1 MNTIIEIKLQKK
13 RGCGTILFYFLILS
27 LAGYFIEWFAN
38 SLAAGIITFILLSIL
53 LILSSIY
60 NFLFNYFKLVANTQS
75 NTVVLVR
82 SKMGRIFGVK
92 TFMISDWNAVS
103 LNEVKYRKSTVTELH
118 YKNKKICMLRVDD
131 EAKRLSNFLHQVI
144 HK

>member
-27 LAGYFIEWFAN
+27 LAGYFIEWYAD
-38 SLAAGIITFILLSIL
+38 SLAAGIITFILFSIL

-75 NTVVLVR
+75 NTIVLIR
-82 SKMGRIFGVK
+82 SKIGSIFGVK
-92 TFMISDWNAVS
+92 TFMISDWSALAVK
-103 LNEVKYRKSTVTELH
+103 EVNYRKSTVTELH
-118 YKNKKICMLRVDD
+118 YQNKKICILNVDD
-131 EAKRLSNFLHQVI
+131 EAKRLSDFLLQVV